1 MPIPTLSALITSVT
15 FRVSIID
22 DLVPELT
29 ETFRVDLNSV
39 MSLPAGVT
47 LDPRR
52 ATVTITDT
60 DTVSVVI
67 GFAPDTYVVGE
78 ASGTVELTVKV
89 LEGSLTRD
97 LTLTYETLADTAL
110 AGSDYARKTGTITL
124 SSE

>member
-1 MPIPTLSALITSVT
+1 MLTEDVTLSYTTMDDSAMAPEDYIGGSGVPIPTLSALITSVT

-22 DLVPELT
+22 DLVSELT

-67 GFAPDTYVVGE
+67 GFDPYLCCRRSFWHGRAYGQG
-78 ASGTVELTVKV
+78 A
-89 LEGSLTRD
+89 
-97 LTLTYETLADTAL
+97 
-110 AGSDYARKTGTITL
+110 
-124 SSE
+124 